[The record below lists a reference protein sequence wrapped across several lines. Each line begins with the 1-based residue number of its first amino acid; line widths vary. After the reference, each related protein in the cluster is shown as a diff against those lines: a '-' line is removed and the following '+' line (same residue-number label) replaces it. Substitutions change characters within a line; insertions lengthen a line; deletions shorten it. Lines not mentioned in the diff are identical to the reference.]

1 MAVVLNEDVN
11 ISPKISV
18 DIWVLIFSVMK
29 DYAFFCLH
37 LFLFIFFLA
46 HFLLKHAGNILNL
59 GQIAFMETFY
69 WLIFVLIYGQ

>member
-29 DYAFFCLH
+29 DYAFFVCI
-37 LFLFIFFLA
+37 FILFFLA
-46 HFLLKHAGNILNL
+46 HFPLKHAGNI
-59 GQIAFMETFY
+59 
-69 WLIFVLIYGQ
+69 

>member
-29 DYAFFCLH
+29 DYAFLSA
-37 LFLFIFFLA
+37 FLFYFF
-46 HFLLKHAGNILNL
+46 
-59 GQIAFMETFY
+59 
-69 WLIFVLIYGQ
+69 